1 MTVQGKPISAADGP
15 GVPLRAARKVLVCID
30 YEGQWGMP
38 FAASYDLTAS
48 THRLLE
54 SLERHGAHATFFA
67 VGALALE
74 RPELIK
80 DISSAGHEIAVH
92 GWRHE
97 HLDRLTGP
105 ELAVFGQGLAEADTA
120 IESVTGRRPGGF
132 RAPYLL
138 GPIFFDSAVYDLL
151 ADRGYRW
158 TSNRE
163 LRHVIE
169 LLRPNRLKTDR
180 PWRLAQSR
188 SSTFTGVAAQLFTL
202 ALNASVW
209 RNDRLGGSTRSA
221 IRWLRS
227 GCPPF
232 YRGSLLEIPLYSP
245 MDCDLLGL
253 PEPSEPTAESL
264 LDFARFS
271 LLSTLSQSRPFTM
284 LTFHDWIIAGGNRLS
299 LFDQLLSS
307 LHELGVQAVTVEEC
321 WPELTASA
329 ALPHDSFQLH
339 ERSTA

>member
-1 MTVQGKPISAADGP
+1 
-15 GVPLRAARKVLVCID
+15 
-30 YEGQWGMP
+30 MP

-105 ELAVFGQGLAEADTA
+105 ELAVFGQGLAEAETA

-188 SSTFTGVAAQLFTL
+188 SSTFTGIAAQ
-202 ALNASVW
+202 
-209 RNDRLGGSTRSA
+209 
-221 IRWLRS
+221 
-227 GCPPF
+227 
-232 YRGSLLEIPLYSP
+232 
-245 MDCDLLGL
+245 
-253 PEPSEPTAESL
+253 PTAESL